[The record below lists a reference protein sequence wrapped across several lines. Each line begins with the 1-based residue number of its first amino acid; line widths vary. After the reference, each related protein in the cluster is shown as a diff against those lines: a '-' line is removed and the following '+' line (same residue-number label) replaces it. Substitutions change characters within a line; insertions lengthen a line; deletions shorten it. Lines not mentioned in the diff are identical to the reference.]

1 MARPRSLSQYRT
13 FAEWSRPYIL
23 DHKSFL
29 SSRRALLYLDNF
41 QQILRR
47 RWTPTARRPIEK
59 FGKFSNSDAMLLSK
73 MCYPLAKRS
82 RNTYETFQ
90 HQKQFCTAAATA
102 HPFVVMDT
110 DTLRIKL
117 IYDWLISNFV
127 ALFQKSFLYLSLSG
141 FV

>member
-1 MARPRSLSQYRT
+1 MVRPRSLSQYRT

-23 DHKSFL
+23 DHKPLL

-41 QQILRR
+41 RRILCR

-73 MCYPLAKRS
+73 MYYPLAKRL
-82 RNTYETFQ
+82 RTTYGTFQ
-90 HQKQFCTAAATA
+90 HQKQFCTTAATA

-110 DTLRIKL
+110 DIASDKINL
-117 IYDWLISNFV
+117 WLINFQFYCV
-127 ALFQKSFLYLSLSG
+127 VWFRNHFFISLF
-141 FV
+141 